1 MTKGAGSK
9 AAALG
14 MAFKL
19 LKCAEES
26 WRRFNGH
33 ELVADVLDGATFTD
47 GIRVPDEHRTRQ
59 TRRSPP
65 DRLHAH
71 LIHNS

>member
-19 LKCAEES
+19 LKTAEGR

-33 ELVADVLDGATFTD
+33 ELVTDVLAGVKFKD
-47 GIRVPDEHRTRQ
+47 GIRVPDEH
-59 TRRSPP
+59 P
-65 DRLHAH
+65 DTTPETVAA
-71 LIHNS
+71 